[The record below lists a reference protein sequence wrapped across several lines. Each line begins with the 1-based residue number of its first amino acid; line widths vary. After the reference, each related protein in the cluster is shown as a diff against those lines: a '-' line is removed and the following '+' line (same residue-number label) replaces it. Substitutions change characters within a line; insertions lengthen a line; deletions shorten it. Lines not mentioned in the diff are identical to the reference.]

1 MNNSKKILE
10 IALRGAISDL
20 NDYDIWYIV
29 TPIKDDC
36 FLISF
41 SMDFTIISRITYQI
55 DEPLTRVFDYIEK
68 ELLRLCTYINYHIS
82 KEF

>member
-1 MNNSKKILE
+1 MKKKVLE

-20 NDYDIWYIV
+20 KDYDISYVV

-36 FLISF
+36 FLITF
-41 SMDFTIISRITYQI
+41 YKEDYNFISRITYQI

-68 ELLRLCTYINYHIS
+68 ELPRLYCYIECY
-82 KEF
+82 